1 MATIRIEKKRGGG
14 IFKADYKIPHIVAG
28 TKVQQFIKETLTCIS
43 VKGVQKCA
51 FIKDKDIFTD
61 LTQLY
66 QEMETNQFLFNLYK
80 YMHKSYKEI
89 DGTVRED
96 NILILFNLAFRIACA
111 TLNTQNPATRFSYW
125 DKRIEDYFFR
135 IHEFS
140 VTWVMVYCI
149 LNEEKEKTQ
158 FMELFLDDLK
168 TDIWFESEKEL
179 FDSIKHTTPDKVDHM
194 QESETT
200 TSKRNHHSATRRAT
214 PEPPS
219 APTDKASHEVP
230 KAVEKAFK
238 NRVWSDFCRSGIKE
252 LYDDNC
258 VRGGEIEYS
267 QLAALEYALSSVLF
281 KKKKHKAFGD
291 ALIAWE
297 IMDGHVFNVS
307 SLRSAYSRLDG
318 KWEETNSEYLLQKLK
333 KNKIVE

>member
-1 MATIRIEKKRGGG
+1 MATIRIEKKSGED

-28 TKVQQFIKETLTCIS
+28 TQVQQFIKEALICKS
-43 VKGVQKCA
+43 VHGVKKCV

-66 QEMETNQFLFNLYK
+66 QEMETNQFLFTLYK

-168 TDIWFESEKEL
+168 TDFWFESGFEL
-179 FDSIKHTTPDKVDHM
+179 FDSITHTTPDKVEHM
-194 QESETT
+194 QESVPT
-200 TSKRNHHSATRRAT
+200 
-214 PEPPS
+214 PS
-219 APTDKASHEVP
+219 ARDENEEEKTKKIQTKKEDTHPDKKLFIDPDVAEREAERF
-230 KAVEKAFK
+230 KTFVEK
-238 NRVWSDFCRSGIKE
+238 NIKE
-252 LYDDNC
+252 KILDARKNNELTEAFFCFLKHWKENGLIEREVKADYLRFLRNRCGYQKKETVSYSSIDSFLGKM
-258 VRGGEIEYS
+258 VRKPRLSNIEKKVD
-267 QLAALEYALSSVLF
+267 EFF
-281 KKKKHKAFGD
+281 KTHT
-291 ALIAWE
+291 
-297 IMDGHVFNVS
+297 S
-307 SLRSAYSRLDG
+307 
-318 KWEETNSEYLLQKLK
+318 
-333 KNKIVE
+333 